1 MPEEYEIEWTEA
13 ARNDLDEI
21 TDYIALDSIEN
32 AIKIYH
38 TLIRKV
44 ESLSRLPARGRIVPE
59 LREFGFD
66 MYREI
71 IVRPFRIFYKI
82 ENDLKVILL
91 GILDGRR
98 DLFQLL
104 LQRIIY

>member
-1 MPEEYEIEWTEA
+1 MPEKYEIEWTET

-21 TDYIALDSIEN
+21 TDYIALDSIES
-32 AIKIYH
+32 AIKIYNS
-38 TLIRKV
+38 LIQKV
-44 ESLSRLPARGRIVPE
+44 ESLSRFPTRGRIVPE

-82 ENDLKVILL
+82 ENDSKVILL

-104 LQRIIY
+104 LHRIVY